1 MTAPDARQRCRGSCL
16 SAAGCAGPLNTALGT
31 SLGTPIL
38 DREVAV
44 LVVPPEFAR
53 PVCLGVPTY
62 GDNDAFEQNAG
73 RYRPA
78 PPPIPDSAWPS
89 VESPNARFLVG
100 CAVPLDAEP
109 YQRAAAD

>member
-73 RYRPA
+73 DTDPRLHRFRIVRGLRWKA
-78 PPPIPDSAWPS
+78 PMP
-89 VESPNARFLVG
+89 VF
-100 CAVPLDAEP
+100 
-109 YQRAAAD
+109 

>member
-53 PVCLGVPTY
+53 RSASGFLLTAITMLSSRTLAIPTR
-62 GDNDAFEQNAG
+62 AST
-73 RYRPA
+73 
-78 PPPIPDSAWPS
+78 DS
-89 VESPNARFLVG
+89 G
-100 CAVPLDAEP
+100 
-109 YQRAAAD
+109 